1 MSLAGKKIW
10 IDVEQPK
17 TGIMFNSIF
26 KMFQS
31 EGAELLI
38 TARDYD
44 STYKILDDNKV
55 EYVKVGAHGGA
66 KLAEKLQ
73 TYIDR
78 LRDLL
83 PLVEKFNPDHFVTFS
98 SIEGTRIAYGLG
110 IPSIG
115 INDEPRN
122 IPVCKLLFP
131 FLDKII
137 TSECIPIESYI
148 KYHADR
154 ERIIRYDGLD
164 EIAWISEYT
173 PNPNILNE
181 YLGKL
186 TLEKGKFV
194 IMRSEPSLACYLI
207 DQLKP
212 EETLIS
218 RLFPPLFSK
227 FPDHKY
233 LLLVRTDDQEK
244 FLRKELEQYANN
256 ENVFIT
262 QYLPNIVDLCFYSAL
277 VISGGGTIVRESSL
291 LSVPSIE
298 YFPGDSAPQETF
310 LLNSR
315 FPLQH
320 IREPDKIVNR
330 ALEILEQGPS
340 SSRFDMSFKEKIAHF
355 ENPIEICFNHV
366 KEKLI

>member
-1 MSLAGKKIW
+1 MSLVGKKIW

-17 TGIMFNSIF
+17 TGIMFNSLF
-26 KMFQS
+26 KKFQD

-44 STYKILDDNKV
+44 STYKILEDNKV
-55 EYVKVGAHGGA
+55 NHVKVGAHGGA
-66 KLAEKLQ
+66 KLVDKLQ

-78 LRDLL
+78 LSQLL
-83 PLVEKFNPDHFVTFS
+83 PHVEKFKPDHFVTFS

-122 IPVCKLLFP
+122 VPVCKLLFP
-131 FLDKII
+131 YLDKII

-154 ERIIRYDGLD
+154 ERIVRYDGLD
-164 EIAWISEYT
+164 EIAWISEYV
-173 PNPNILNE
+173 PNPNILND
-181 YLGKL
+181 YLGKFN
-186 TLEKGKFV
+186 LEKGKFV

-207 DQLKP
+207 DKLKP
-212 EETLIS
+212 EETLIN

-233 LLLVRTDDQEK
+233 LLLVRNNEQEN
-244 FLRKELEQYANN
+244 FLRKNLEQIANS

-310 LLNSR
+310 LLNSG

-320 IREPDKIVNR
+320 IRDPEKITKR
-330 ALEILEQGPS
+330 AIEILEQGPTTN
-340 SSRFDMSFKEKIAHF
+340 RFDNSFKEKIAHF
-355 ENPIEICFNHV
+355 ENPIEICFNLV
-366 KEKLI
+366 KERLT

>member
-1 MSLAGKKIW
+1 MELSGKKIW
-10 IDVEQPK
+10 IDIEQPK
-17 TGIMFNSIF
+17 TGIMFNSLF
-26 KMFQS
+26 RKFQN

-44 STYKILDDNKV
+44 STYKILDDNNVKHI
-55 EYVKVGAHGGA
+55 KVGAHGGA
-66 KLAEKLQ
+66 RLIDKLH
-73 TYIDR
+73 TYIER
-78 LRDLL
+78 LRELM
-83 PLVEKFNPDHFVTFS
+83 PHVEKFDPDHFVTFS

-122 IPVCKLLFP
+122 VPVCKLLFP
-131 FLDKII
+131 YLDKII
-137 TSECIPIESYI
+137 TPECIPIESYI

-154 ERIIRYDGLD
+154 ERIVRYDGLD

-173 PNPNILNE
+173 PDPNVLND
-181 YLGKL
+181 YLGKINL
-186 TLEKGKFV
+186 KRGKFV

-207 DQLKP
+207 DKLKP
-212 EETLIS
+212 EETLINK
-218 RLFPPLFSK
+218 LFPPLFSK

-233 LLLVRTDDQEK
+233 LLLVRNNEQEN
-244 FLRKELEQYANN
+244 FLRKKLEQYTNN
-256 ENVFIT
+256 ENILIT

-310 LLNSR
+310 LLKSG

-320 IREPDKIVNR
+320 IREPDKIVKR
-330 ALEILEQGPS
+330 ATEILEQGS
-340 SSRFDMSFKEKIAHF
+340 TSNRFDLSFKEKIAHF
-355 ENPIEICFNHV
+355 ENPIEICFDLV
-366 KEKLI
+366 KERLS